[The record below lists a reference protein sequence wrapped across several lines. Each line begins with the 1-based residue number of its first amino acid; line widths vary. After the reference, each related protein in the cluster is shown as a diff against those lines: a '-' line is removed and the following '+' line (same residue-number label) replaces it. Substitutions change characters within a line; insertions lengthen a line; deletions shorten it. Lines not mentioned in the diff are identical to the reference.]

1 MDSIQHESQW
11 VAQAKSGDKEAVSA
25 LYAAYAQSIFQY
37 VSFRVDSR
45 MTAEDLTAEVFL
57 RMVRGIS
64 TFEDRGLPFGAWLFR
79 IAGNLIIE
87 HFRQDR
93 RFTLTVLSDDERG
106 DDSESFKRVE
116 IEEDHQRLLAAL
128 GALPQEYQDVLILRF
143 MQSLSHSEVAA
154 ILGKSDIAVR
164 SIQHRALKALGDQ
177 IGAPDEKPRSYQRGG
192 RP

>member
-1 MDSIQHESQW
+1 MDSIQHESRL
-11 VAQAKSGDKEAVSA
+11 VALAKSGDKEAVSA
-25 LYAAYAQSIFQY
+25 LYEAYAQSIFQY
-37 VSFRVDSR
+37 ISFRVVSR

-57 RMVRGIS
+57 RMVRNIS

-79 IAGNLIIE
+79 IAGNLLIE
-87 HFRQDR
+87 HFRQDKR
-93 RFTLTVLSDDERG
+93 VMLTILSDDERG
-106 DDSESFKRVE
+106 DDSESFRRIE
-116 IEEDHQRLLAAL
+116 NEEDRQQLMTAL

-177 IGAPDEKPRSYQRGG
+177 IGAPSEKPRSYQRGDK
-192 RP
+192 R

>member
-1 MDSIQHESQW
+1 MDGIQHESQL

-87 HFRQDR
+87 HFRQDKR
-93 RFTLTVLSDDERG
+93 VTFTVLSDDERG
-106 DDSESFKRVE
+106 DDSESFRRVE
-116 IEEDHQRLLAAL
+116 NEEDRQRLMAAL
-128 GALPQEYQDVLILRF
+128 SLLPQEYQDVLILRF

-154 ILGKSDIAVR
+154 ILGKSDVAIR
-164 SIQHRALKALGDQ
+164 SIQHRALKALADQ
-177 IGAPDEKPRSYQRGG
+177 MGAPSEKPRSYQRGD

>member
-1 MDSIQHESQW
+1 MDSIQHESQL

-87 HFRQDR
+87 HFRQDKR
-93 RFTLTVLSDDERG
+93 VTFTVLSDDERG
-106 DDSESFKRVE
+106 DDSESFRRVE
-116 IEEDHQRLLAAL
+116 NEEDRQRLMAAL
-128 GALPQEYQDVLILRF
+128 SLLPQEYQDVLILRF

-154 ILGKSDIAVR
+154 ILGKSDVAIR
-164 SIQHRALKALGDQ
+164 SIQHRALKALADQ
-177 IGAPDEKPRSYQRGG
+177 MGAPSEKPRSYQRGD